1 MCQMTAEK
9 IFSEWLNKQDY
20 WVKALYRQ
28 IHDNNPITEEIIENI
43 IKAYDQE
50 EFEDIPIS
58 IGAADCQGIRLLKLY
73 DVKGVNKLVPGGE
86 IEFGENLTVVYGENG
101 TGKTGYARI
110 IQQLGKCLGDV
121 ANVRPNVFDKDI
133 LPEAKLDYCSNGI
146 SQNTVEWKNNNQV
159 KLNIKLFNNRCVYFS
174 LTGERQIDF
183 MPQVFKICEELSR
196 ATTKLNEAVNRRL
209 LELYDFAVNPIIE
222 GTEVYSKVKHI
233 ITTCRNKDL
242 DELQEYVLG
251 LNVEELI
258 KNKSDLEGI
267 RSKLS
272 VSVLASERKNLESLA
287 KIIEQVV
294 NTVKF
299 SDFLCKKLYI
309 VYRVNDEKIS
319 ALTSNYQFDELLNK
333 LNVPDQL
340 KEPFTQFIKSA
351 DKLYRLYTSDKNGLE
366 SMTKC
371 ILCGRDILENDSST
385 KDVLHSYAEL
395 LRSSN
400 IDQTHELMNQNK
412 EIDAIRTKLV
422 RDLELFGKLPNVSTD
437 SKLSDPISQLKLL
450 LADFVNTQFESNV
463 NYQLNRLQNY
473 YEEISNSIEN
483 NKKLIDEIDKRR
495 YDLNLEINELSA
507 KIDIIN
513 NWDQEKKY
521 LSSYVNLSKIA
532 RINNRSISKCLKDIQ
547 ETVYKDGFVNLLQ
560 NTLTELQT
568 PKEVK
573 FSPSISNSK
582 MAIKQGYNE
591 ISKDNQL
598 CEILSEGE
606 QTVVA
611 LAQFIAESKFN
622 PEENVLFFDD
632 PVNSLDLR
640 RMQIIA
646 KALVSLAKEK
656 QVIIFTHNLVFLGFI
671 KEAVE
676 KEKAL
681 KSYKY
686 YQTDFAFVNGR
697 EYVGKIVER
706 DNPNIETFDRY
717 YKEIQRIIIKADK
730 EEVASHEIVHAYGCI
745 RSAIELLI
753 CDKMFRGTVERYRPD
768 ISVMRFGKIKMEDV
782 KEDQED
788 LTSLYEMVCRYIDG
802 HSSAAA
808 AKIEPNLKTL
818 REDFSKLES
827 IARKYKQ

>member
-1 MCQMTAEK
+1 MTAEK

-196 ATTKLNEAVNRRL
+196 ATTKLNEAVNSRL

-258 KNKSDLEGI
+258 KNKRDLEGI

-319 ALTSNYQFDELLNK
+319 TLTSNYQFDELLNK

-412 EIDAIRTKLV
+412 EIDAMRTKLV

-495 YDLNLEINELSA
+495 YDLNLEINELDRKS
-507 KIDIIN
+507 
-513 NWDQEKKY
+513 
-521 LSSYVNLSKIA
+521 
-532 RINNRSISKCLKDIQ
+532 
-547 ETVYKDGFVNLLQ
+547 
-560 NTLTELQT
+560 
-568 PKEVK
+568 
-573 FSPSISNSK
+573 
-582 MAIKQGYNE
+582 
-591 ISKDNQL
+591 
-598 CEILSEGE
+598 
-606 QTVVA
+606 VV
-611 LAQFIAESKFN
+611 
-622 PEENVLFFDD
+622 
-632 PVNSLDLR
+632 
-640 RMQIIA
+640 
-646 KALVSLAKEK
+646 
-656 QVIIFTHNLVFLGFI
+656 
-671 KEAVE
+671 
-676 KEKAL
+676 
-681 KSYKY
+681 
-686 YQTDFAFVNGR
+686 
-697 EYVGKIVER
+697 
-706 DNPNIETFDRY
+706 
-717 YKEIQRIIIKADK
+717 
-730 EEVASHEIVHAYGCI
+730 
-745 RSAIELLI
+745 
-753 CDKMFRGTVERYRPD
+753 
-768 ISVMRFGKIKMEDV
+768 
-782 KEDQED
+782 
-788 LTSLYEMVCRYIDG
+788 
-802 HSSAAA
+802 
-808 AKIEPNLKTL
+808 
-818 REDFSKLES
+818 
-827 IARKYKQ
+827 